1 MNKVYQNGD
10 FLLGTKKDLKMYNDQ
25 LFSYKEID
33 EDVYYELE
41 NELKNYKD
49 DTILLLNEGFGMG
62 PYIREFE
69 DVVWFE
75 KEVL

>member
-1 MNKVYQNGD
+1 MNKVYQHGD
-10 FLLGTKKDLKMYNDQ
+10 MLLGTKKDLKEYNDT

-41 NELKNYKD
+41 NDLKNYAD
-49 DTILLLNEGFGMG
+49 DTILLVDEGFGMG
-62 PYIREFE
+62 LYIREFE

-75 KEVL
+75 KEV